1 MLAGTNPIVNLMHEN
16 TENPQIIYV
25 RFNDINTG
33 IQVSGVP
40 IVLKAINC
48 P

>member
-1 MLAGTNPIVNLMHEN
+1 MYEN
-16 TENPQIIYV
+16 RENPQVIYV
-25 RFNDINTG
+25 RFDNINNG

-48 P
+48 F